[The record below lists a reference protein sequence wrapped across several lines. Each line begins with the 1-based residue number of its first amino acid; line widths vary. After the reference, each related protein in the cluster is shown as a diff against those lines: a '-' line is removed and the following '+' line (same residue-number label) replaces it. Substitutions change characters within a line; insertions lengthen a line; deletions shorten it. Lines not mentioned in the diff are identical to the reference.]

1 MTLEAL
7 VVLAEKLLARSPALV
22 EDARQHPGNTEVGAV
37 LGLVSSA
44 PRWLTEQA
52 VAEALLRRE
61 VAATVKDQ
69 IDRRLGEAPRR
80 PGGA

>member
-1 MTLEAL
+1 VTLEAL
-7 VVLAEKLLARSPALV
+7 ISVAEKLMAKNPALV
-22 EDARQHPGNTEVGAV
+22 EDARQHPGNTEVGAA
-37 LGLVSSA
+37 LGLVCSA